1 MFHWFPENQRKQT
14 DSVQKVRPLDEL
26 ITDTHLFGTLD
37 NFCYPRK
44 TSETSCVQFNL
55 INFVITCFVHET
67 N

>member
-37 NFCYPRK
+37 TFCYPRK
-44 TSETSCVQFNL
+44 SSETSWIKL
-55 INFVITCFVHET
+55 
-67 N
+67 